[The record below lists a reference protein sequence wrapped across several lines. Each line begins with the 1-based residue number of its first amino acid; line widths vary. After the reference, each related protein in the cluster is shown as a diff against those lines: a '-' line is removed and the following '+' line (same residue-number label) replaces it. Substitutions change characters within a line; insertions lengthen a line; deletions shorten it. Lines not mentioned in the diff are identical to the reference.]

1 MPALYRL
8 LTFRTLWQRWE
19 RSALIIASIALGVAT
34 LVSSRI
40 LNECLGS
47 ASERSTTPV
56 GMGDI
61 FINNGEFGVQRS
73 ITDEVREAKIPG
85 VKSIFPLV
93 VEKVTFPDLDNRKGV
108 LVGAELKQ
116 SLASQDES
124 LQQLFH
130 EDAAL
135 GIHFTRTMEM
145 TYKNVLLAV
154 KYRLVVVGKSL
165 YDGWQSSRKDLDDPL
180 ILRYGSQTLE
190 CLPIGYIEY
199 DDTSPLAPLGGN
211 VIGMELGQAARLIQ
225 PRPLPEMQAFLG
237 GVGNEIV
244 WEMIVPERI
253 NRIDVTLEPGA
264 NRDAVQASL
273 TELVGNRA
281 RIDNLETK
289 GQSTRE
295 IVSGMQLGFLLCSAS
310 AMIVGLFLVY
320 NALSVTVAERR
331 HDIGILR
338 SVGAT
343 RFQILMMFTLSAL
356 VLGIVGAIC
365 GVPLGV
371 GIARVIL
378 EQFREELAAMF
389 LPGQSA
395 PFWPTWE
402 TVVLAMVAGI
412 VTSVCAALIP
422 ALQAAAQDPA
432 DAVRRVPGVA
442 GGVWKLAHQATC
454 VVLVAGGIALILT
467 RHELPPRV
475 GAFGGMMAA
484 LIGLLLAA
492 PILVGILVRLVHP
505 ILRAILP
512 IEARLAADNLL
523 RSPGRTGIVIGALGA
538 GVAVMIQTAGVGRS
552 NEEPIV
558 QWLDEVIQA
567 DQFVFG
573 GSLTEATSSQTPMQ
587 REDVEGLRKLPGVAG
602 VAGLRYVRPEF
613 NGTVI
618 FLTALDAQV
627 YAEQTSL
634 KAGDEL
640 EGLTKVR
647 KLTGPRDVIV
657 SDNFILRHN
666 VQTGDTI
673 LLPGPDGPVELH
685 IVDTLRDYSWSRGTI
700 YIDRT
705 AYTKLFQDPKIDV
718 AHVYLDA
725 DADRK
730 VVQTFAENRGL
741 IVQDRSTVR
750 SFLADLI
757 ERLYTLAYLQQIIV
771 GIVASLGVVTALLI
785 SVLQRKRELG
795 LLLAVGATPGQVIRS
810 VIAEALLMGIF
821 GTVLGILI
829 GLPMEWYILRVIMV
843 EESGFVFDLL
853 IPWKEGLGIAVGAI
867 VVAGLAGL
875 LPAWHAVRVSI
886 PEAIAYE

>member
-8 LTFRTLWQRWE
+8 LTFRTLRQRWE

-56 GMGDI
+56 GMGEL
-61 FINNGEFGVQRS
+61 FISNGEFGVQRS
-73 ITDEVREAKIPG
+73 ITNELRAAKIPG
-85 VKSIFPLV
+85 VHSVFPLV
-93 VEKVTFPDLDNRKGV
+93 VEKVTFPELGNRKGV

-124 LQQLFH
+124 LQQLFQ
-130 EDAAL
+130 EDDAL
-135 GIHFTRTMEM
+135 GVRFTRTMEM

-154 KYRLVVVGKSL
+154 NYRLVVVGKPL
-165 YDGWQSSRKDLDDPL
+165 YDSWTQSRKSTDDPL
-180 ILRYGSQTLE
+180 VVRYGSQELE
-190 CLPIGYIEY
+190 CLPIGYLDY
-199 DDTSPLAPLGGN
+199 KDDSPLAMLGGN

-225 PRPLPEMQAFLG
+225 PRPTPTMQAILG
-237 GVGNEIV
+237 GVGSETV
-244 WEMIVPERI
+244 WELMVPERI
-253 NRIDVTLEPGA
+253 NRIDVTLESGTELET
-264 NRDAVQASL
+264 VQSSL
-273 TELVGNRA
+273 TDIIGDRA
-281 RIDNLETK
+281 RIDTLETK

-295 IVSGMQLGFLLCSAS
+295 IISGMQLGFLLCSAS

-343 RFQILMMFTLSAL
+343 RLQILTIFTLSAL
-356 VLGIVGAIC
+356 VLGIIGAIC
-365 GVPLGV
+365 GVPLGI
-371 GIARVIL
+371 GIAKLIL
-378 EQFREELAAMF
+378 NEFRGELESMF
-389 LPGQSA
+389 LPGQA
-395 PFWPTWE
+395 EPGWPTLE
-402 TVVLAMVAGI
+402 TVILAMVGGI

-454 VVLVAGGIALILT
+454 AVLIAGGIALILT

-492 PILVGILVRLVHP
+492 PILVGILVRVVHP
-505 ILRAILP
+505 LLRAILP

-567 DQFVFG
+567 DLFVFG
-573 GSLTEATSSQTPMQ
+573 GSLTEATSSQTPML
-587 REDVEGLRKLPGVAG
+587 REDIEGLRKLPGVAG
-602 VAGLRYVRPEF
+602 VTGIRYVRPEF
-613 NGTVI
+613 NGTIV
-618 FLTALDAQV
+618 FLTALDAQI

-634 KAGDEL
+634 KAGDDL

-647 KLTGPRDVIV
+647 KLTGDRDIIV
-657 SDNFILRHN
+657 SDNFALRHN
-666 VQTGDTI
+666 VEVGDSIT
-673 LLPGPDGPVELH
+673 LAGPDGPVELN
-685 IVDTLRDYSWSRGTI
+685 IIDTLRDYSWSRGTI

-705 AYTKLFQDPKIDV
+705 VYTNLFQDPKIDV
-718 AHVYLDA
+718 AHVYMNENANREL
-725 DADRK
+725 
-730 VVQTFAENRGL
+730 VSEFAANRGL

-750 SFLADLI
+750 KFLAELI
-757 ERLYTLAYLQQIIV
+757 ERVYTLAYLQQIIV

-829 GLPMEWYILRVIMV
+829 GVPMEWYILRVILV

-853 IPWKEGLGIAVGAI
+853 IPWKAGLGIAVGAI